1 MSIRKYTNFDSINS
15 NSTNEGQFLQADDL
29 FIVTKKETEEAE
41 FGECKYDVME
51 VSVYDINNILLPQ
64 KSGKNVAYI
73 KKNSIG
79 SYMYSLTNTLGKKE
93 LAINIE
99 KLLNDLGFT
108 NGILKV
114 NINFVRSRV
123 GSENELERVWIHE
136 ISPSREELRI
146 IPLKTNNPQLNV
158 TNTKQFLNLNNLNR
172 DFKYYKKNIL
182 DGLDSFEKT
191 SLQSIDDTLVAKFGN
206 DFQSVLKK
214 DFGLSNFNVFKSKIF
229 TDFRDSVN
237 HWLNN
242 KNYDIAQSTFGS
254 PSEKRFDD
262 CEQYDFN
269 YLLNE
274 IKNILNNSITFN
286 IKTLSRRVVKY
297 EKLPVEFAVEEVR
310 KQIQNLVEAYDTKV
324 EIVRNVYSPELV
336 AVSFEGIPNVTPPT
350 PVEVISP
357 QPPALQP
364 PPKVIIKEPEAPAT
378 MPDPTPQTTTDR
390 GTSEQITTTGGGTGE
405 QTIPTEAGLTED
417 TRGQTGQFNYG
428 ISPTPRPRGAIK

>member
-15 NSTNEGQFLQADDL
+15 NSTNEGQFLLAEDL
-29 FIVTKKETEEAE
+29 FIVTKNEKQETE

-146 IPLKTNNPQLNV
+146 IPLKTNSPEINA

-182 DGLDSFEKT
+182 DGLDSFERT
-191 SLQSIDDTLVAKFGN
+191 SLQSIDDALVAKFGN

-214 DFGLSNFNVFKSKIF
+214 DFGLSNFNVFKTKIF
-229 TDFRDSVN
+229 TDFRDSVVY
-237 HWLNN
+237 WLNN
-242 KNYDIAQSTFGS
+242 KNYDITQSTFGS

-262 CEQYDFN
+262 CDQYDFN

-297 EKLPVEFAVEEVR
+297 EKLPVEFGVEEVR
-310 KQIQNLVEAYDTKV
+310 KEIQNLVEAYDTKV

-350 PVEVISP
+350 PVEVIPP

-378 MPDPTPQTTTDR
+378 IPDPIPQ
-390 GTSEQITTTGGGTGE
+390 TTTGGGTGE
-405 QTIPTEAGLTED
+405 QTIPTGEGQAED

>member
-15 NSTNEGQFLQADDL
+15 NSTNEGQFLLAEDL
-29 FIVTKKETEEAE
+29 FIVTKNEKQETE

-136 ISPSREELRI
+136 ISPSREEVRI
-146 IPLKTNNPQLNV
+146 IPLKTNSSEINA

-182 DGLDSFEKT
+182 DGLDAFERT
-191 SLQSIDDTLVAKFGN
+191 SLQSIDDALVAKFGN

-214 DFGLSNFNVFKSKIF
+214 DFGLSNFNAFKTKIF
-229 TDFRDSVN
+229 TDFRDSVVY
-237 HWLNN
+237 WLNN

-262 CEQYDFN
+262 CDQYDFN

-286 IKTLSRRVVKY
+286 IKTLNRRVVKY
-297 EKLPVEFAVEEVR
+297 EKLPVEFGVEEVK
-310 KQIQNLVEAYDTKV
+310 KQIENLVQAYDTKV

-350 PVEVISP
+350 PVEVIPP

-364 PPKVIIKEPEAPAT
+364 PPKIPVVEEKAPVTVPEYNP
-378 MPDPTPQTTTDR
+378 PTDTTP
-390 GTSEQITTTGGGTGE
+390 TSTGGGTGE
-405 QTIPTEAGLTED
+405 QTIPSETGFVED
-417 TRGQTGQFNYG
+417 TRGQTGQFNPG

>member
-15 NSTNEGQFLQADDL
+15 NSTNEGQFLLADDL
-29 FIVTKKETEEAE
+29 FIVTKNEKQETE

-136 ISPSREELRI
+136 ISPSREEVRI
-146 IPLKTNNPQLNV
+146 IPLKTNSPEINA

-182 DGLDSFEKT
+182 DGLDAFERT
-191 SLQSIDDTLVAKFGN
+191 SLQSIDNALTAKFGN

-262 CEQYDFN
+262 CDQYDFN

-274 IKNILNNSITFN
+274 IKNILNNSIAFN
-286 IKTLSRRVVKY
+286 IKTLNRRVVKY
-297 EKLPVEFAVEEVR
+297 EKLPVEFGVEEVR
-310 KQIQNLVEAYDTKV
+310 KQVENLLELYDTKV
-324 EIVRNVYSPELV
+324 EVVRNVYSPEL
-336 AVSFEGIPNVTPPT
+336 APVSFLGATDVEPPT
-350 PVEVISP
+350 PVEVIPP

-364 PPKVIIKEPEAPAT
+364 PPKIPVVEEKAPVT
-378 MPDPTPQTTTDR
+378 VPDPTPQTTTDR
-390 GTSEQITTTGGGTGE
+390 GTFEQTTTTGGGTGE
-405 QTIPTEAGLTED
+405 QTIPTETGLFED

>member
-15 NSTNEGQFLQADDL
+15 NSTNEGQFLLADDL
-29 FIVTKKETEEAE
+29 FIVTKNEKQETE

-73 KKNSIG
+73 RKNSIG

-114 NINFVRSRV
+114 NINFVRSRI

-136 ISPSREELRI
+136 ISPSRGELRI
-146 IPLKTNNPQLNV
+146 IPLKTNSPEINA
-158 TNTKQFLNLNNLNR
+158 TNTKQFLNLNKLNK

-191 SLQSIDDTLVAKFGN
+191 SLQSIDNALVAKFGN

-286 IKTLSRRVVKY
+286 IKTLNRRVVKY
-297 EKLPVEFAVEEVR
+297 EKLPVEFGVEEVR
-310 KQIQNLVEAYDTKV
+310 KQIENLVQAYDTKV

-350 PVEVISP
+350 PVEVIPP

-390 GTSEQITTTGGGTGE
+390 GTSEQTTTTGGGTGE
-405 QTIPTEAGLTED
+405 QTIPTGEGQSED

>member
-15 NSTNEGQFLQADDL
+15 NSTNEGQFLVAEDL
-29 FIVTKKETEEAE
+29 FIVTKNQTEEAE

-114 NINFVRSRV
+114 NINFVRSRI

-136 ISPSREELRI
+136 ISPSRAELRI
-146 IPLKTNNPQLNV
+146 IPLKTNSAEINV
-158 TNTKQFLNLNNLNR
+158 TNTKQFSNLNNLNR

-182 DGLDSFEKT
+182 DGLDSFERT
-191 SLQSIDDTLVAKFGN
+191 SLQSIDDALTAKFGN
-206 DFQSVLKK
+206 DFQSILKK
-214 DFGLSNFNVFKSKIF
+214 DFGLSNFSVFKTKIF
-229 TDFRDSVN
+229 TDFRDSVAY
-237 HWLNN
+237 WLNN

-254 PSEKRFDD
+254 PSVKRFDD

-274 IKNILNNSITFN
+274 IKNILNNSILFN

-297 EKLPVEFAVEEVR
+297 EKLPVEFGVEEVK

-324 EIVRNVYSPELV
+324 EIVRNVYSPQLV
-336 AVSFEGIPNVTPPT
+336 PVSFEGIPNVTPPT
-350 PVEVISP
+350 PVEVIPP
-357 QPPALQP
+357 QPPTLQP
-364 PPKVIIKEPEAPAT
+364 PPKIPVVEEKAPVT
-378 MPDPTPQTTTDR
+378 MPEPVFEPPVV
-390 GTSEQITTTGGGTGE
+390 TTGGGTGE
-405 QTIPTEAGLTED
+405 QTVTMGEGTVDVFTPGEISFRDEAAGLVT
-417 TRGQTGQFNYG
+417 TK
-428 ISPTPRPRGAIK
+428 RPRGAIK

>member
-15 NSTNEGQFLQADDL
+15 NSTNEGQFLVAEDL
-29 FIVTKKETEEAE
+29 FIVTKNQTEEAE

-73 KKNSIG
+73 KKNNIG

-114 NINFVRSRV
+114 NINFVRSRI

-136 ISPSREELRI
+136 ISPSRAELRI
-146 IPLKTNNPQLNV
+146 IPLKTNSPEINA

-182 DGLDSFEKT
+182 DGLDSFERT
-191 SLQSIDDTLVAKFGN
+191 SLQSIDDVLTAKFGN

-214 DFGLSNFNVFKSKIF
+214 DFGLSNFNAFKTKIF

-237 HWLNN
+237 YWLNN

-297 EKLPVEFAVEEVR
+297 EKLPIEFGVEEV
-310 KQIQNLVEAYDTKV
+310 KKEIQNLVEAYDTKV

-336 AVSFEGIPNVTPPT
+336 AVSFEGISNVTPPT
-350 PVEVISP
+350 PVEVIPP

-364 PPKVIIKEPEAPAT
+364 PPKIPVVEEKAPVT
-378 MPDPTPQTTTDR
+378 MPEPVFEPPVV
-390 GTSEQITTTGGGTGE
+390 TTGGGTGE
-405 QTIPTEAGLTED
+405 QTVTMGEGTVDVFTPGEISFRDEAAGLVT
-417 TRGQTGQFNYG
+417 TK
-428 ISPTPRPRGAIK
+428 RPRGAIK